1 VVTNYLS
8 VEREE
13 RVPGTE
19 AKRKIVGVVPMT
31 AQTNG
36 ATSAVTTVMSP
47 EDHGALMNLVKI
59 SASTRRTGT
68 SGLRNLRR
76 PVLMI
81 LTSLGATSGKPRKLA
96 ATKAEAE
103 KPAVMKAEEEKPVV
117 MRASPERP
125 AVMKAEEEKPA
136 VMRAKP
142 EKPAVMK
149 AEQKK
154 PAVMRAKPEKPAVM
168 KARANPTEDSE
179 DGLRVSMKPAQ
190 LVLKRVVILPRLNP
204 NLAQALALLAALLTS
219 LGSKLTSSKSRSRK
233 ITASTKPNLV
243 KTLILRPRPRPA
255 NQDGQSLRDPDLPRK
270 PKNLSPMKASPKVNL
285 TPTPKV
291 DLNPIL
297 KANLDPSLR
306 VNLNPDL
313 TDPDPPEKDQRN
325 LEATKVTETPDL
337 MTQMSV
343 LINQERSVLMN
354 PEVSVLMNPE
364 VSVLMNPEDTQET
377 EDLTVNPMNGVANQD
392 PRDPAAILMNG
403 AEEDLTTN
411 RVTKAEEA
419 SATAKNMGSGPAS
432 GPTKVGEGERKVGLV
447 VVKKVVGATKT
458 GPKKVAAVK
467 VIRLMRTGAPIP

>member
-255 NQDGQSLRDPDLPRK
+255 NQDGLSLRDLDL
-270 PKNLSPMKASPKVNL
+270 ASPKANL
-285 TPTPKV
+285 TPSPKV

-313 TDPDPPEKDQRN
+313 TDPDPPEKDLKNQ
-325 LEATKVTETPDL
+325 EATKVTKTPDL

-343 LINQERSVLMN
+343 LMN
-354 PEVSVLMNPE
+354 PEE
-364 VSVLMNPEDTQET
+364 TEET
-377 EDLTVNPMNGVANQD
+377 EDLTATPMNGVANQD